1 MSARQTSAPG
11 LVDYGLLFLLA
22 LIWGS
27 AFVLSKVAVS
37 ELPPITVTLG
47 RQIVASIVLGTI
59 ALGVARHWFRPDR
72 RDWFFMVVC
81 ALTGTVLPFTLIN
94 WGVQVID
101 SGLAAVLMGL
111 MPLIVLVLAHV
122 LTDDEH
128 LTVPKVIGVLIG
140 LSGLAVLF
148 WPQIVSGIG
157 DNFARQ
163 VAVLGAAVCYAINAI
178 STKRLLRHPPMVLM
192 TYIIALTVPILS
204 FGAFVFEEPLAVA
217 PGPEVTAAVIAM
229 GIFPS
234 ALGALLMFAIIRR
247 QGAGFF
253 GQINL
258 LVPVA
263 GVALGVLF
271 LGERPGPSTLLAL
284 IIIFSGVAVARLKP
298 AALQRTQSEGR

>member
-47 RQIVASIVLGTI
+47 RQIVACIVLGAI
-59 ALGVARHWFRPDR
+59 ALGVARHWFRPDG

-81 ALTGTVLPFTLIN
+81 AMTGTVLPFTFIN

-128 LTVPKVIGVLIG
+128 LTLPKVIGVLIG

-157 DNFARQ
+157 DNFPRQ

-192 TYIIALTVPILS
+192 SYIIALTVPILL

-217 PGPEVTAAVIAM
+217 PGPNVTAAVIAM

-263 GVALGVLF
+263 GVVLGVLL